1 MSNTHTLSA
10 LSRASDSPISVMPCD
25 KIYRGADLL
34 PLETVNWI
42 CRDDG
47 MRSIMLARIILDW
60 LGLFWLI
67 SLSSAL
73 YFSPLDLINFLKITY
88 H

>member
-34 PLETVNWI
+34 PLETVKQI
-42 CRDDG
+42 YRDYG
-47 MRSIMLARIILDW
+47 IHSVLLARIILDCLGSVW
-60 LGLFWLI
+60 LK
-67 SLSSAL
+67 SLSSDLSFA
-73 YFSPLDLINFLKITY
+73 PLEILFFFK
-88 H
+88 